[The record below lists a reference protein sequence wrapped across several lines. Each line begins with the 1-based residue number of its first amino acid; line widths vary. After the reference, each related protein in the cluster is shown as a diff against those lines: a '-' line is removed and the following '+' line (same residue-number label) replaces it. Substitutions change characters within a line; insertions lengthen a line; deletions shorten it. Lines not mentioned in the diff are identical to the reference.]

1 MQQFLNSYFQLL
13 NKQINIVNSELNDGF
28 DSCPESVNY
37 NPIILSNLLF
47 ENVYQPDLDPVPV
60 EFFHYILKHLK
71 IKEPSKFEI
80 SYKKIYDILENNGF
94 KDSDKFML
102 SLKSL
107 KSFDSGYLTIGICR
121 NILSDF
127 NKIFKSEFM
136 NDSRVLTFFNNIS
149 DAVTGNTFS
158 ADPLLRG
165 KFQNVCIYLNID
177 MIKQYTNWKDTLSH
191 ELSHFIQRIINMDN
205 SNAISNF
212 DRLVLKNPDT
222 GTLEYSNAFEL
233 TQDNVESLSKK
244 LTKLNIDITQKQQCL
259 IYWVKMLSQTLKISE
274 IKTTTQ
280 NILNG
285 FQRMYEQQNLKN
297 NKPNYRNFEVNHD
310 NEKYQKQRLTWLNDL
325 LSKINSE
332 NFFES
337 EFGFN
342 TAKEFFSSSY
352 KKLYGTFLEQK
363 QFKDAVLIMQYLG
376 IKNCLQNIN
385 IDKRLTEHF
394 KSFKFR
400 D

>member
-1 MQQFLNSYFQLL
+1 MQKILKTYLDIL
-13 NKQINIVNSELNDGF
+13 NKQIIIVNSELNDGF
-28 DSCPESVNY
+28 DSSSDSVNY

-47 ENVYQPDLDPVPV
+47 ENVYQIDLDPVPV
-60 EFFHYILKHLK
+60 ELLHYILKHLNV
-71 IKEPSKFEI
+71 KESSKFEI
-80 SYKKIYDILENNGF
+80 SYKKIYDILENNNYVN
-94 KDSDKFML
+94 SEEFML
-102 SLKSL
+102 TLKSL
-107 KSFDSGYLTIGICR
+107 KSFDSGYLTIGICK
-121 NILSDF
+121 NTITDF

-149 DAVTGNTFS
+149 DATAGNTFS

-191 ELSHFIQRIINMDN
+191 ELSHFIQRIVNMNN

-212 DRLVLKNPDT
+212 DKLVLKNPDT

-233 TQDNVESLSKK
+233 NQDNIELLSNK
-244 LTKLNIDITQKQQCL
+244 LTQLNIDIAQKQQCL

-285 FQRMYEQQNLKN
+285 FQRMYEQQNMKN
-297 NKPNYRNFEVNHD
+297 NKPNYRNLEINHD
-310 NEKYQKQRLTWLNDL
+310 NEKYQTQRLNWLNDIL
-325 LSKINSE
+325 NKINAD
-332 NFFES
+332 NFFQT

-342 TAKEFFSSSY
+342 IAKEFFSSSY

-363 QFKDAVLIMQYLG
+363 QFKEAVLIMQYLG
-376 IKNCLQNIN
+376 IKNCLKNIN
-385 IDKRLTEHF
+385 IDTRLKEHF